1 MLGKD
6 KEKDREIVQCVSGA
20 IINWNSAMYDLC
32 CCINMA
38 MNNPPPIS
46 GALLASL
53 HRLPDGWK
61 IKTFKTLCDGN
72 PKYSHFSSTNLIGHS
87 LNEFS
92 EKKRKEESMSTRN
105 VFQYL
110 HRGLEIRN
118 RFGHIIMHRNDESQI
133 CVLDIKQTHPFEHDS
148 EPADPEKLRRDVNYI
163 MSVKSYVGIILDK
176 NGRLHRPKQP
186 KP

>member
-6 KEKDREIVQCVSGA
+6 KEKDKKIVQCVSSA

-72 PKYSHFSSTNLIGHS
+72 PKYSHFSSTNLIGGLLS
-87 LNEFS
+87 EWS
-92 EKKRKEESMSTRN
+92 EEKKKEESMSTRN

-110 HRGLEIRN
+110 YRGLEIRN
-118 RFGHIIMHRNDESQI
+118 RFGHIIMHRDDESQI
-133 CVLDIKQTHPFEHDS
+133 CVLNIKQTYPFEHDS
-148 EPADPEKLRRDVNYI
+148 ERADPEKLGHDVNYI
-163 MSVKSYVGIILDK
+163 MDVRSYVSIILDN
-176 NGRLHRPKQP
+176 NGHLRRPK
-186 KP
+186 